1 MRILIAEDDL
11 TSRFMLKAALE
22 KLGYEVEGVENGR
35 LAWER
40 MQKPDA
46 PALLILDWVMP
57 EIDGLGVCRL
67 IREQKSPK
75 PVYIIMLSSRQE
87 VNALVEGLDAG
98 CDDYIAKP
106 YNLEE
111 LRARVNVG
119 RRMLELQFRLIE
131 QEKLQG
137 VLEMAGA
144 VCHELNQPLQ
154 AVSGWSELI
163 LMNMKKEDPNYAKF
177 IKIRDGVGLIGEL
190 TKKIMGISRYRTK
203 RYMNNAV
210 SIIDIHG
217 ASSPPDKT

>member
-1 MRILIAEDDL
+1 
-11 TSRFMLKAALE
+11 
-22 KLGYEVEGVENGR
+22 
-35 LAWER
+35 
-40 MQKPDA
+40 
-46 PALLILDWVMP
+46 
-57 EIDGLGVCRL
+57 
-67 IREQKSPK
+67 
-75 PVYIIMLSSRQE
+75 VYIIMLSSRQE
-87 VNALVEGLDAG
+87 ANALVEGLDAG

-119 RRMLELQFRLIE
+119 KRMLELQLRLIE

-154 AVSGWSELI
+154 AVSGWAELI
-163 LMNMKKEDPNYAKF
+163 LMTMKKEDPNFARF
-177 IKIRDGVGLIGEL
+177 VKIRDAVGLIGEL

-203 RYMNNAV
+203 RYMNNAS

-217 ASSPPDKT
+217 ASSHQDNA